1 MARWLIGRV
10 LGAVAVVLATV
21 VACSALVAILVPDEA
36 PRAGVWGGT
45 LEGVRLKLLHGD
57 FGVSRVEPGTVP
69 VADLFARGVA
79 VDLALLAGG
88 LVAGTALGI
97 LGGRV
102 SAARP
107 RSRTARALDVLASL
121 ALCMPVYVFGYG
133 LLELFAPS
141 FGALAHVPGF
151 VEAGRYEPLT
161 DDPWHWLQ
169 AMLVP
174 WILVGL
180 PIAAIALRL
189 TAAGTLDNLD
199 APFIRT
205 ATAFGVPRRRVVAA
219 AARPTY
225 GPTAAGLGTQ
235 VRALVFNVMFV
246 EYVFF
251 LPGFLWFTK
260 RAIGSD
266 PPNFTLPDVN
276 TLCGLAVWSAV
287 LVATL
292 SLLADV
298 VTVLLD
304 PRVEVRAG

>member
-1 MARWLIGRV
+1 MARWLTGRV
-10 LGAVAVVLATV
+10 LSAVAVVVATV
-21 VACSALVAILVPDEA
+21 VACSALVAILAPEEA
-36 PRAGVWGGT
+36 PRAGVWAGT
-45 LEGVRLKLLHGD
+45 LEGVRLKLLHAD

-69 VADLFARGVA
+69 VAALFARGVV
-79 VDLALLAGG
+79 VDLTLLAGG

-107 RSRTARALDVLASL
+107 RSRVARALDAAASV
-121 ALCMPVYVFGYG
+121 ALCTPAYVFGYG

-141 FGALAHVPGF
+141 FGALAHVHGF
-151 VEAGRYEPLT
+151 IEAGRYESLT
-161 DDPWHWLQ
+161 ASPWHWVQ

-174 WILVGL
+174 WMLVGL

-205 ATAFGVPRRRVVAA
+205 ATALGVPRRRVVAA

-287 LVATL
+287 LVAAL

-298 VTVLLD
+298 VTVVLD
-304 PRVEVRAG
+304 PRVEARAR

>member
-10 LGAVAVVLATV
+10 LGTVAVVLATV

-36 PRAGVWGGT
+36 PRAGVWRGT

-57 FGVSRVEPGTVP
+57 FGVSRVEPGTVA

-88 LVAGTALGI
+88 LVAGTALGV

-107 RSRTARALDVLASL
+107 RSRTARALDVVASL
-121 ALCMPVYVFGYG
+121 ALCAPVYVFGYG

-151 VEAGRYEPLT
+151 MEAGRYEPLT
-161 DDPWHWLQ
+161 ASPWHWLQ

-189 TAAGTLDNLD
+189 TAAGTLDKLD

-205 ATAFGVPRRRVVAA
+205 ATRRTSPCRSST
-219 AARPTY
+219 R
-225 GPTAAGLGTQ
+225 
-235 VRALVFNVMFV
+235 
-246 EYVFF
+246 
-251 LPGFLWFTK
+251 
-260 RAIGSD
+260 
-266 PPNFTLPDVN
+266 
-276 TLCGLAVWSAV
+276 SAV
-287 LVATL
+287 
-292 SLLADV
+292 SRCG
-298 VTVLLD
+298 
-304 PRVEVRAG
+304 PRCSW